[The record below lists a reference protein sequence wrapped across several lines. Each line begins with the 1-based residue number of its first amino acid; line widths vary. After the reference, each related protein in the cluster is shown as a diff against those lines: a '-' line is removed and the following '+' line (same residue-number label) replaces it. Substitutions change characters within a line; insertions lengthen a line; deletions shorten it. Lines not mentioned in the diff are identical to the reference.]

1 MKMQLCIYVTQ
12 LSTVMLLMGYV
23 YYNAYSNP
31 TMNILLFI
39 IPMMILMIF
48 MVIIISK
55 MIDLWN

>member
-1 MKMQLCIYVTQ
+1 MKMQLCVLITQ
-12 LSTVMLLMGYV
+12 LSVVMLLIGYV
-23 YYNAYSNP
+23 YYNAYTNP

-39 IPMMILMIF
+39 IPMLILMIF